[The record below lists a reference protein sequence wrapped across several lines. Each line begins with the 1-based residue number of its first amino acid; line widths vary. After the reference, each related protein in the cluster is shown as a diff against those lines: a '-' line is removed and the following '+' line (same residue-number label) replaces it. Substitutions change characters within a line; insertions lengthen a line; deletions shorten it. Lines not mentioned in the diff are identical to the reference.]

1 MVALARH
8 AAKGKALLGAAQ
20 RLLTLIKIVSRLIN
34 LKGSDFCLSNEK
46 NGVHRKLL
54 SLAKCIEIQFKKQ
67 FFNQFSIMKKTTF
80 MLALFL
86 PCLALAQ
93 TTEGVVTYTETIK
106 IKIEVPEGMN
116 EEEFRKMVPSEQKA
130 IKRLTF
136 SANECLYADAP
147 EQAPGGTDAVFNSED
162 DGGEV
167 RMDFKIARPENY
179 QYRDIAKGQRIESTE
194 FFGRFFLI
202 EEQPKRMKWKLSA
215 EQKQVA
221 GYLCQKAVLQDTSRQ
236 VEAWFAPQIPV
247 GIGPGEFADLPGL
260 ILEISMANGD
270 RTMVADRVDLK
281 ALGEKAIEKPKKG
294 KSVTREEFTKIRDE
308 KLKEMGA
315 TPGGGGTMKVI
326 IRN

>member
-1 MVALARH
+1 
-8 AAKGKALLGAAQ
+8 
-20 RLLTLIKIVSRLIN
+20 
-34 LKGSDFCLSNEK
+34 
-46 NGVHRKLL
+46 
-54 SLAKCIEIQFKKQ
+54 
-67 FFNQFSIMKKTTF
+67 MKKLMF

-86 PCLALAQ
+86 PWLGLAQ
-93 TTEGVVTYTETIK
+93 TMEGVVTYTETIK
-106 IKIEVPEGMN
+106 IKIEVPEGIS

-130 IKRLTF
+130 IKTLTF
-136 SANECLYADAP
+136 TANECLYADAP
-147 EQAPGGTDAVFNSED
+147 EQAPGGTDATFKSED
-162 DGGEV
+162 DDGEV
-167 RMDFKIARPENY
+167 RMDFKVARPENY
-179 QYRDIAKGQRIESTE
+179 QYRDIANGQRIESTE

-260 ILEISMANGD
+260 ILELSMANGD
-270 RTMVADRVDLK
+270 RTVVAERVELK
-281 ALGEKAIEKPKKG
+281 TLDKKAIEKPKKG